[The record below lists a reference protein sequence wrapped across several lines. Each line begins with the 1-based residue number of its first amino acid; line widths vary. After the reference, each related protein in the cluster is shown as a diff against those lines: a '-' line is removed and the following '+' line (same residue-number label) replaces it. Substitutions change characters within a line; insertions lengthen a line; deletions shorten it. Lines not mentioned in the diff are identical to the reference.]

1 VQTYLN
7 RRVPLSY
14 QGRAFAL
21 QSTLKNGVAVIPLL
35 TLGGLA
41 STLGVETVL
50 VFSPVV
56 LLIFAIA
63 LVELS
68 VAFGGRAPTR
78 RLDVLSTY
86 WEESDVPVTDPFA
99 AESSEFTSAGDG
111 PPTLTPEDADD
122 PEHQPA

>member
-1 VQTYLN
+1 VRIAELFGVSLSDHMLAAGFLAIFIGLGSGLTTTSVTTLLN

-50 VFSPVV
+50 VFSHVV
-56 LLIFAIA
+56 LLIFAVA

-68 VAFGGRAPTR
+68 VAFGG
-78 RLDVLSTY
+78 
-86 WEESDVPVTDPFA
+86 
-99 AESSEFTSAGDG
+99 
-111 PPTLTPEDADD
+111 
-122 PEHQPA
+122 